1 MLCISE
7 VTLGQ
12 TARILKM
19 LRIIEICY
27 KDIHVDNERILSMP
41 HSILGIY
48 PPLETMQQV

>member
-7 VTLGQ
+7 VTLIKLHNLKMI
-12 TARILKM
+12 RIL
-19 LRIIEICY
+19 EICY
-27 KDIHVDNERILSMP
+27 KDIQVDNERILYMP

>member
-7 VTLGQ
+7 VTLDQ
-12 TARILKM
+12 TAIILKM
-19 LRIIEICY
+19 VRIIEICY
-27 KDIHVDNERILSMP
+27 KDIQVDNERILSMP